1 MVGSMS
7 LKKWNVKDLFFE
19 SFVVVD
25 TVGCDKERE
34 KLGGLLFNNKCGC
47 PCSCPCPNPCGCPVQ
62 RK

>member
-1 MVGSMS
+1 MVDSIT
-7 LKKWNVKDLFFE
+7 LKKWDVKDLFFK

-34 KLGGLLFNNKCGC
+34 KLGGLLFSNECD
-47 PCSCPCPNPCGCPVQ
+47 CSCPCPNPCTCPVQ

>member
-1 MVGSMS
+1 MVGATT
-7 LKKWNVKDLFFE
+7 LQQWDVKDLFFS
-19 SFVVVD
+19 SFIAVD

-34 KLGGLLFNNKCGC
+34 KLDGIYLSNKCGC